1 MTASCRFRSIVF
13 ALLAAVAGCTPTPP
27 ASDGSSDAPSDGS
40 SVQLSIS
47 GRITPE
53 MIDEMAPLFP
63 PHGTPPRVVV
73 FLASGGGD
81 FGAALTMARWLENV
95 PRSTAVVTSSCDS
108 ACLIIFAAAH
118 ERLVDR
124 RAVFGAHGPE
134 CNPKGWFGLPCRIFW
149 EPWARAEL
157 HDRVARASPSW
168 IAYLDDQEPPAFQRS
183 GADFVRVTGSQ
194 LIGFGAAAPLTRG
207 TMQAALTGE

>member
-1 MTASCRFRSIVF
+1 MITSCRFRSIVF
-13 ALLAAVAGCTPTPP
+13 ALLAVVAGCAPAPP
-27 ASDGSSDAPSDGS
+27 ASDASSDAPSDGS
-40 SVQLSIS
+40 SVQLSVS
-47 GRITPE
+47 GRITPR
-53 MIDEMAPLFP
+53 MIDDMAPLFP

-108 ACLIIFAAAH
+108 ACLIIFASAH

-134 CNPKGWFGLPCRIFW
+134 CNIKGWLGVPCRLFW

-168 IAYLDDQEPPAFQRS
+168 IAYLDDQEPPAFVRS
-183 GADFVRVTGSQ
+183 GTDFVRVTGSQ